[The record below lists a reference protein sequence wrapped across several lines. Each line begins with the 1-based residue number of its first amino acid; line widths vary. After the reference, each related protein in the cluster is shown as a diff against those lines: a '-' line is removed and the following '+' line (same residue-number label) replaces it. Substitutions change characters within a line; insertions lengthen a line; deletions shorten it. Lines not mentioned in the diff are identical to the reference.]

1 MNTDPSTGF
10 GFTYKAKSS
19 SLSLSEFTP
28 SPRFSHTATLI
39 APNQVMVCGGA
50 NQMNRYF
57 GDTFLFDTDHWT
69 SVKGTGQLPTSL
81 FSHSAVLV
89 DNEQMNPVDLNF
101 TKHGKSVLLI
111 GGCSKR
117 GTTFLYLLNLEVC
130 SIVWIRVR
138 SGIWPAATTELS
150 MDQALLWRW
159 HACHIRQTHRQSH

>member
-1 MNTDPSTGF
+1 VSNAITALNDSYIIELTMQPNCDPSTGF
-10 GFTYKAKSS
+10 NFTYKAKSS

-101 TKHGKSVLLI
+101 SKQGKSVLLI

-117 GTTFLYLLNLEVC
+117 GTTFLYLLNLEVF
-130 SIVWIRVR
+130 SIVLISDMSSV
-138 SGIWPAATTELS
+138 
-150 MDQALLWRW
+150 
-159 HACHIRQTHRQSH
+159 